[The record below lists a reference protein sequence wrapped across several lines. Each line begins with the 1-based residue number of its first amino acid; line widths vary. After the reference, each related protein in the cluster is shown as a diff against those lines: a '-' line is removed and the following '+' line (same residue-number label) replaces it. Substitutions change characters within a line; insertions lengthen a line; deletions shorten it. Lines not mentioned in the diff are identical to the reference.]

1 MKSEKEL
8 KEYAQQVGK
17 EIVIRKYINGN
28 SEDTR
33 RQTNKEESKLIASV
47 VYGSL
52 LAINQKADLQS
63 DLQSVADAAE
73 YIIRQLLPEV
83 NGYDTIYLPI
93 KEYSF

>member
-63 DLQSVADAAE
+63 VADAAE